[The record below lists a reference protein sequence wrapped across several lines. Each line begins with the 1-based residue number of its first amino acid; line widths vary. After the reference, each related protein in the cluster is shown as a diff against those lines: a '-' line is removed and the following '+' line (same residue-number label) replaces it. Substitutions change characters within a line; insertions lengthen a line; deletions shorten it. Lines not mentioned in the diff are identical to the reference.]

1 MASSTTS
8 PNIPTGLSHCRSL
21 SSSSQTSSRSATP
34 QAWSDESY
42 DSGLL
47 QQHFGDVHGEII
59 SAPAATSIKFPF
71 GRNIAQSHGE
81 DPVTPRQ
88 LKAHLRSLTPLQPI
102 DTNLTYSERTTPG
115 AGSPQKQDNGDSM
128 SALAG
133 TKGPAQTISARG
145 LVGWFSNSS
154 TPSIESAEPS
164 TSTTVSASGKLRNVP
179 TPAAPVPKPA
189 SATKSKFSFFAPKP
203 AQPAVPTAY
212 DGDDEDPLLTL
223 SLSTALT
230 PTPHDPFSPASS
242 KNLHASALTL
252 LATFQS
258 ALRARTT
265 EIRDLRAEAAAR
277 AEERDAADTRTQHL
291 KAQLADM
298 AARVAEQ
305 EGTLKSILGELV
317 EERRRGAEEGEKSG
331 NGESR
336 DGAGVVMD
344 KMDSKGPDR
353 RSGSSEDLGV
363 GGWKGAEESD
373 ADSAVESIW
382 SRCGSPDGTSRMS
395 SGSAVTSASS
405 ARREPLR
412 KRSGKEEVVI
422 VRRCDNCEGKAASA
436 AWVAVRDLR
445 DENKGLKSEV
455 GVLREAMEDVIE
467 MVSVVGLR

>member
-8 PNIPTGLSHCRSL
+8 PNIPTGLSHCPSL
-21 SSSSQTSSRSATP
+21 SNTSQTSSRSATP
-34 QAWSDESY
+34 QAWSDENC

-47 QQHFGDVHGEII
+47 HQHFGDAHGNII
-59 SAPAATSIKFPF
+59 SAPAAITTTFPF
-71 GRNIAQSHGE
+71 GRNVAQSHGE
-81 DPVTPRQ
+81 ELVTPRQ

-102 DTNLTYSERTTPG
+102 DTNITYSERTTPR
-115 AGSPQKQDNGDSM
+115 AGSPLKQENMGSM
-128 SALAG
+128 PALTG
-133 TKGPAQTISARG
+133 TKGPAQTTPARG
-145 LVGWFSNSS
+145 LAGWFSNKP
-154 TPSIESAEPS
+154 TPSIESADLT
-164 TSTTVSASGKLRNVP
+164 TSTTVSASGKLSNMPSSVAP
-179 TPAAPVPKPA
+179 TPQPA
-189 SATKSKFSFFAPKP
+189 SAAKSKFSFFAPKP
-203 AQPAVPTAY
+203 AQPATPAAY
-212 DGDDEDPLLTL
+212 DDDDDDPLLTL

-242 KNLHASALTL
+242 KNLHTSALTL

-265 EIRDLRAEAAAR
+265 QIRDLRAEAAAR
-277 AEERDAADTRTQHL
+277 AEERDAVDTRTQHL

-317 EERRRGAEEGEKSG
+317 EERRRSAEERERSDKEKARG
-331 NGESR
+331 
-336 DGAGVVMD
+336 DAGDVLDQKV
-344 KMDSKGPDR
+344 PDR

-363 GGWKGAEESD
+363 GGWKGVEESD
-373 ADSAVESIW
+373 AESAVESVW
-382 SRCGSPDGTSRMS
+382 SRCGSPDVNGRSRAS
-395 SGSAVTSASS
+395 GGSAATSASS

-412 KRSGKEEVVI
+412 KGGEKEEVVV
-422 VRRCDNCEGKAASA
+422 VRRCDNCEGKAACA

-455 GVLREAMEDVIE
+455 GVLREAMEDVID